1 MNTQV
6 NSKPARQLGWRRNP
20 ALWKWIRRLIW
31 WLACVPFIFQLYG
44 AIFNTLGADPAK
56 ELALDTGRWALRF
69 LLLCL
74 AVTPTRELT
83 GIAQLAPLR
92 RTLGLFSLFYASL
105 HLLVYGLF
113 LLELRWFEIGDD
125 ILERPYITVGFTA
138 WLILVALGATSPK
151 RMVRLLGQKW
161 RTLHKL
167 VYVAAVLALLHLIW
181 IIRSDI
187 SQAVFYGAIL
197 IVLLSYRVLNHFK
210 KRAAKAQKNRI

>member
-1 MNTQV
+1 MNSGSHTGT
-6 NSKPARQLGWRRNP
+6 ARQLGWRRNP
-20 ALWKWIRRLIW
+20 VLWKWIRRIIW
-31 WLACVPFIFQLYG
+31 WLACVPFLFQLYG
-44 AIFNTLGADPAK
+44 AVFNTLGADPAK

-69 LLLCL
+69 LLLSL
-74 AVTPTRELT
+74 AVTPVREL
-83 GIAQLAPLR
+83 GGLAQVAPLR

-105 HLLVYGLF
+105 HLLVYALF

-151 RMVRLLGQKW
+151 RMVRLLGRRW

-167 VYVAAVLALLHLIW
+167 VYLASVLALLHLIW

-187 SQAVFYGAIL
+187 SQAVFYGTIL
-197 IVLLSYRVLNHFK
+197 IVLLSYRILNHFK

>member
-1 MNTQV
+1 
-6 NSKPARQLGWRRNP
+6 
-20 ALWKWIRRLIW
+20 
-31 WLACVPFIFQLYG
+31 VPFLFQLYG
-44 AIFNTLGADPAK
+44 AVFNTLGADPAK

-69 LLLCL
+69 LLLSL
-74 AVTPTRELT
+74 AVTPVRELS
-83 GIAQLAPLR
+83 GLAQVAPLR

-105 HLLVYGLF
+105 HLLVYALF

-151 RMVRLLGQKW
+151 RMVRLLGRRW

-167 VYVAAVLALLHLIW
+167 VYLASVLALLHLIW

-187 SQAVFYGAIL
+187 SQAVFYGTIL
-197 IVLLSYRVLNHFK
+197 IVLLSYRILNHFK

>member
-1 MNTQV
+1 MNAKTTG
-6 NSKPARQLGWRRNP
+6 QLSWRRNP

-31 WLACVPFIFQLYG
+31 WSACVPFVFQLYG
-44 AIFNTLGADPAK
+44 AVFNTLGADPAK

-74 AVTPTRELT
+74 AVTPVRELT

-105 HLLVYGLF
+105 HLLVYALF

-138 WLILVALGATSPK
+138 WLILEIG
-151 RMVRLLGQKW
+151 
-161 RTLHKL
+161 
-167 VYVAAVLALLHLIW
+167 
-181 IIRSDI
+181 
-187 SQAVFYGAIL
+187 
-197 IVLLSYRVLNHFK
+197 
-210 KRAAKAQKNRI
+210 RAHV